1 MSFPGARV
9 ITRVNV
15 TVNVMGKH
23 AVVNFPVDQFED
35 EETDLVPGE
44 QPMAFEGDY
53 QGMKSGRLHVY
64 LEPKL
69 DQAFLEKMAII
80 QIEQS
85 FNKEYRGVYVGD
97 DEDGSAV
104 FDRINQVR

>member
-1 MSFPGARV
+1 
-9 ITRVNV
+9 
-15 TVNVMGKH
+15 MGKH
-23 AVVNFPVDQFED
+23 ATVNFSIDQFED
-35 EETDLVPGE
+35 EEPDSPLGE
-44 QPMAFEGDY
+44 QPMSFEGEY
-53 QGMKSGRLHVY
+53 MGMKNGRMHVY
-64 LEPKL
+64 LDPEL

-104 FDRINQVR
+104 FDKVNQVR